1 MVTNWISIALL
12 LLIATNDRPVNELPA
27 GWYDGGSYPG
37 HYVLGIDN
45 ETAKAGKRSA
55 YIESKIGVKDG
66 FGALMQVFPASQYLG
81 RTIKLSGYIKTEDVS
96 DCAALWLRIDGNKFN
111 DEAIEPVTFKNTCEN
126 AMTGTND
133 WQEIE
138 LELYVPIRSKLINF
152 GALMAGT
159 GKIWC
164 DDFKIELSSKQDTNM
179 LDPNLQYEP
188 KNLGFE
194 Q

>member
-1 MVTNWISIALL
+1 MVTNWISFALL
-12 LLIATNDRPVNELPA
+12 LLLATNDRPLNDLPA
-27 GWYDGGSYPG
+27 GWYDGGSSPG
-37 HYVLGIDN
+37 YYVLGIDD
-45 ETAKAGKRSA
+45 EMAKAGKRSA
-55 YIESKIGVKDG
+55 FIESKERVEDG
-66 FGALMQVFPASQYLG
+66 FGALLTVFPASQYLG
-81 RTIKLSGYIKTEDVS
+81 RTIKLSGYIKTENVS

-111 DEAIEPVTFKNTCEN
+111 EERIEAINFKNTCEN

-138 LELYVPIRSKLINF
+138 IELYVPIRSKLINF

-164 DDFKIELSSKQDTNM
+164 DEFKIELSSKQDTNM
-179 LDPNLQYEP
+179 LDPELQHEP

-194 Q
+194 L